1 MANQFH
7 GRKIVNAVTKHDL
20 QKKVADHEKRHWQLV
35 GKFTPH
41 HYSGH
46 WCCVMERQSK
56 LKKEV
61 SI

>member
-1 MANQFH
+1 MANHFY
-7 GRKIVNAVTKHDL
+7 GRKIVNVVPKHDL
-20 QKKVADHEKRHWQLV
+20 QKKVVDHEKRHWRLV
-35 GKFTPH
+35 GKFTRH

-61 SI
+61 SL

>member
-7 GRKIVNAVTKHDL
+7 GRKIVNAVTENDL
-20 QKKVADHEKRHWQLV
+20 RKKVADHEKRHWRLV
-35 GKFTPH
+35 GKFTRH

-46 WCCVMERQSK
+46 WCCVMERESK

-61 SI
+61 LQ